1 MRMIKNTKLLL
12 FLLFPFLSL
21 KGEATSDQQE
31 VKTRVYLQQVFAP
44 LHWCVVPW
52 NGGSCCAEIVAIEKE
67 KVVVRVVDTT
77 YSPDAW
83 PYKVFNIEEISPA
96 RSKEFDTLDALME
109 ELTSRQV
116 LKSDKI
122 KKGLIAIDRS
132 NFCQTPYFDRA
143 IDIGCTMCI
152 SAPHMHVY
160 ELELAKKCFP
170 TAKKILDVGSGS
182 GFLTALYTYL
192 APDAEVYAIDCYEDL
207 VKLSEDNC
215 SKVLS
220 DEAFKRITFLQ
231 GDGEKGY
238 PGGGPY
244 DLINV
249 GFMCSKI
256 PLELV
261 KQLNRKG
268 VLIIPIQK
276 WGASSYDKRLIAGRL
291 CVIEKDEHGLVWVKE
306 GFSCSFVPSQS
317 ITSEEVLEHL
327 PK

>member
-1 MRMIKNTKLLL
+1 MIKNAKLLL
-12 FLLFPFLSL
+12 FLLFPFFSL
-21 KGEATSDQQE
+21 KGEGTSDQE
-31 VKTRVYLQQVFAP
+31 IKERLLLQQIFMP
-44 LHWCVVPW
+44 LHWCIVPW
-52 NGGSCCAEIVAIEKE
+52 NGGMCCAEIAAIEKE
-67 KVVVRVVDTT
+67 KVIVRVVDTT
-77 YSPDAW
+77 FSPDAW
-83 PYKVFNIEEISPA
+83 PYKIFNIDEIVSV
-96 RSKEFDTLDALME
+96 RSKECETRDALME
-109 ELTSRQV
+109 QLTSRQI

-122 KKGLIAIDRS
+122 REALIAIDRS
-132 NFCQTPYFDRA
+132 HFCETPYVDRA
-143 IDIGCTMCI
+143 IDIPCNMCI

-182 GFLTALYTYL
+182 GFLTAIYTYL

-207 VKLSEDNC
+207 VKLSEENC

-238 PGGGPY
+238 PEGGPY

-256 PLELV
+256 PIELV
-261 KQLNRKG
+261 KELNRGG
-268 VLIIPIQK
+268 VLIVPIQK
-276 WGASSYDKRLIAGRL
+276 WNTSSYDKRLIAGRM

-306 GFSCSFVPSQS
+306 GFSCLFVPSQNV
-317 ITSEEVLEHL
+317 TSEEVQEHL